1 MSLLSQTEVQV
12 VWLKI
17 VSVTVSDVII
27 VIIGLVSVATTD
39 S

>member
-12 VWLKI
+12 VWHKL
-17 VSVTVSDVII
+17 VSVTVSDVT
-27 VIIGLVSVATTD
+27 IGLVSVATTD